1 MKEIKASCPKRAS
14 ERICMMKKLCL
25 LIVAISLLGGCARGA
40 ALIRANSA
48 SSRTDVFEELK
59 GNSSAP
65 QGYGDV
71 RVTATLKTHKPGIF
85 AAKDIHGTPDYRLLV
100 NIDGQALL
108 LRGRIQ
114 KENSEPAKLV
124 DPEAGDGVRYRFNAE
139 LRLKAGLHR
148 VVLAL
153 PDDGIAVERDMDLGE
168 GKNDLVLEPVYA
180 ISPGKGGAE
189 TASTNFREGIS
200 GIRVVLNGR
209 HH

>member
-1 MKEIKASCPKRAS
+1 
-14 ERICMMKKLCL
+14 MKKLCL
-25 LIVAISLLGGCARGA
+25 LIIAISLLGGCARGA
-40 ALIRANSA
+40 ALITANSA

-59 GNSSAP
+59 GNSIAP
-65 QGYGDV
+65 QGYSEL

-148 VVLAL
+148 VVVAL
-153 PDDGIAVERDMDLGE
+153 PDDGVAVERKMDLAE
-168 GKNDLVLEPVYA
+168 GKNDLALEPVYGIA
-180 ISPGKGGAE
+180 PGKWGAGA
-189 TASTNFREGIS
+189 ASTNFREGIS
-200 GIRVVLNGR
+200 GIRVMLNGR
-209 HH
+209 HQ